1 MGTLRR
7 VALVAAMG
15 VATPGAAFAD
25 EEPTTT
31 TSEPAPPPLAPP
43 TAPNEPPGPA
53 PAPPPDQPRAPA
65 PPDRHG
71 FSIAL
76 SGGANVVHPYV
87 GANAAYRFARADFVE
102 AFVDWSYDATI
113 STFPFHTFGVGARTF
128 FATLGPVEIYHQAL
142 FGFALSGGGTASEP
156 SRDLGERLLG
166 AFTTQGIGAEVRLVQ
181 GLRLALTASTGY
193 PVWFRPELAARF
205 RF

>member
-1 MGTLRR
+1 MGILRR
-7 VALVAAMG
+7 VALVVALG
-15 VATPGAAFAD
+15 VAAPATAFAD
-25 EEPTTT
+25 EEPVAPPPTQPPPPE
-31 TSEPAPPPLAPP
+31 EPAPA
-43 TAPNEPPGPA
+43 APA
-53 PAPPPDQPRAPA
+53 PAPAAPDRAAA
-65 PPDRHG
+65 PTTPDRHG
-71 FSIAL
+71 PSVAV

-87 GANAAYRFARADFVE
+87 GVNAGYRFARADFVE
-102 AFVDWSYDATI
+102 VFVDWSYDAAI
-113 STFPFHTFGVGARTF
+113 STFPFHTFGAGARTF

-166 AFTTQGIGAEVRLVQ
+166 AFTTQGVGAEVRVVQ

-193 PVWFRPELAARF
+193 PVWFRPELAARW